1 MALPNENFDKVKV
14 YANEYINHITIN
26 RGSGRLLE
34 NDLYL
39 LSLVA
44 YVSAPSDT
52 NAPGNLGDKAIDNNF
67 IYFQNGIQWGRIAL
81 DTTF

>member
-39 LSLVA
+39 YNLISFVN
-44 YVSAPSDT
+44 VPFNT
-52 NAPGNLGDKAIDNNF
+52 NSPGNLGEKAIDNNY
-67 IYFQNGIQWGRIAL
+67 IYFHNGTQWGRIPL
-81 DTTF
+81 DTSF